1 MKKIMSYIL
10 NPIKADKEGAA
21 KMNTKIRKAIG
32 IVGIIMAVYII
43 FKYIFVYVAP
53 FLVAFLIV
61 RILNP
66 AAIRLQKYPCFRKVG
81 KGSLLFCMMSLVLGI
96 TGVCMWFLGVRL
108 FAQIRSIFL
117 HIDQYEAKME
127 TMIDGC
133 CVLLNQKF
141 GMKSEA
147 IREIVYQ
154 NIEKMSEKIQA
165 VNITQ
170 VFRYSVRYAVVAAE
184 WFSVLF
190 VIFVAV
196 LLIIKDYDEICQKL
210 QHVSSS
216 GADWGT
222 SVADGGSVASGT
234 ASDHGGSDGRVRGR
248 SVGFAEFL
256 CPAGRDP
263 DWFSGC
269 TSVYRD
275 RDDPASVGGT
285 GTVSWR
291 LLSCR
296 SLPDFLSHYQQHAG
310 FPGATAFRGK
320 AGRIS
325 HCYRSCSICG
335 DLHLRTDGSFA
346 WSADAACYQRGGQG
360 MAGSVKKPF
369 LFPEKMV

>member
-81 KGSLLFCMMSLVLGI
+81 KGSLLFCMMSLILGI

-141 GMKSEA
+141 GIKSEA
-147 IREIVYQ
+147 VREVVYQ

-210 QHVSSS
+210 EKYSMFRHLVRIGERLWQMAGLWLRAQLLIMAAVM
-216 GADWGT
+216 AEC
-222 SVADGGSVASGT
+222 VAGLWVLQNSYALL
-234 ASDHGGSDGRVRGR
+234 
-248 SVGFAEFL
+248 VGILIGFL
-256 CPAGRDP
+256 
-263 DWFSGC
+263 
-269 TSVYRD
+269 D

-285 GTVSWR
+285 GTVSR
-291 LLSCR
+291 GLLSCR

-325 HCYRSCSICG
+325 HCYRSCGICG
-335 DLHLRTDGSFA
+335 DLHLRTGGSFA
-346 WSADAACYQRGGQG
+346 WSSDASCYQRGGQG

>member
-66 AAIRLQKYPCFRKVG
+66 AAIRLQKYPCFRKAG
-81 KGSLLFCMMSLVLGI
+81 KGSLLFCMMSLILGI

-141 GMKSEA
+141 GVKSEA
-147 IREIVYQ
+147 VREIVYQ

-210 QHVSSS
+210 QKYSTFRHLVRI
-216 GADWGT
+216 GERLWQMAGLWLRAQLLIMAAVMAEC
-222 SVADGGSVASGT
+222 VAGLWVLQNSYALL
-234 ASDHGGSDGRVRGR
+234 
-248 SVGFAEFL
+248 VGILIGFL
-256 CPAGRDP
+256 DALP
-263 DWFSGC
+263 FI
-269 TSVYRD
+269 
-275 RDDPASVGGT
+275 GT
-285 GTVSWR
+285 GTILLPWAALELFRGDFFHAVAYLTFFLITNSTRDFLEPR
-291 LLSCR
+291 LLGEKLGVYPIVIAVVVYVGICIFG
-296 SLPDFLSHYQQHAG
+296 PAG
-310 FPGATAFRGK
+310 VLLGPLMLLVIREVIREWLEA
-320 AGRIS
+320 
-325 HCYRSCSICG
+325 
-335 DLHLRTDGSFA
+335 
-346 WSADAACYQRGGQG
+346 
-360 MAGSVKKPF
+360 
-369 LFPEKMV
+369 

>member
-1 MKKIMSYIL
+1 
-10 NPIKADKEGAA
+10 
-21 KMNTKIRKAIG
+21 
-32 IVGIIMAVYII
+32 
-43 FKYIFVYVAP
+43 
-53 FLVAFLIV
+53 
-61 RILNP
+61 
-66 AAIRLQKYPCFRKVG
+66 
-81 KGSLLFCMMSLVLGI
+81 
-96 TGVCMWFLGVRL
+96 MWFLGVRL

-210 QHVSSS
+210 QKYSTFRHLVRI
-216 GADWGT
+216 GERLWQMAGLWLRAQLLIMAAVMAEC
-222 SVADGGSVASGT
+222 VAGLWV
-234 ASDHGGSDGRVRGR
+234 
-248 SVGFAEFL
+248 L
-256 CPAGRDP
+256 QN
-263 DWFSGC
+263 
-269 TSVYRD
+269 
-275 RDDPASVGGT
+275 
-285 GTVSWR
+285 
-291 LLSCR
+291 